1 MLHKIATVL
10 MGLLT
15 LGVVYFYNRYDKA
28 QKELQKLSNN
38 LVYYQNLTSNIETEN
53 RTLQLTI
60 DQLQNSRDSVINK
73 LNEQAK
79 QLDIK
84 DKELVQAQYQKQSV
98 KDSIKVIVPERNIN
112 FKEVLKMNEQTFIT
126 VSRTDSILD
135 VKLDLTNEQFLY
147 IKKKKVYRN
156 QYKNGWVRFW
166 HFDWKKDTVHEY
178 EIKNSNDLIK
188 VTETRVIEL

>member
-1 MLHKIATVL
+1 MLNKLAIVLLCSLTFYTVYISNKFKNANEQL
-10 MGLLT
+10 EK
-15 LGVVYFYNRYDKA
+15 V
-28 QKELQKLSNN
+28 SNN
-38 LVYYQNLTSNIETEN
+38 LVYYQNFTSNVCEEN
-53 RTLQLTI
+53 RTLKLTVE
-60 DQLQNSRDSVINK
+60 DLRRSNDSIIVKIK
-73 LNEQAK
+73 EKSKELS
-79 QLDIK
+79 IK
-84 DKELVQAQYQKQSV
+84 DKELQQAQYQKQQINDSV
-98 KDSIKVIVPERNIN
+98 RIVIKDKDIDFKSI
-112 FKEVLKMNEQTFIT
+112 LKMNDQTFIT
-126 VSRTDSILD
+126 VSRTDSVLD

>member
-98 KDSIKVIVPERNIN
+98 KDSVKVIVPERNIN

>member
-15 LGVVYFYNRYDKA
+15 IGFVYFYNGYEKA
-28 QKELQKLSNN
+28 QEELQKLSNN

-53 RTLQLTI
+53 RTLQLTV

-73 LNEQAK
+73 LSEQAK

-84 DKELVQAQYQKQSV
+84 DKELVQAQYQKQLV
-98 KDSIKVIVPERNIN
+98 KDSIKVIVHETNIN

-166 HFDWKKDTVHEY
+166 HFDWKKVEVNEY
-178 EIKNSNDLIK
+178 QIHNSNPIIK
-188 VTETRVIEL
+188 VKETRVIEL